1 MGSLVCEAKG
11 NMLIDNDMSE
21 QIKIQLPDGSVRE
34 VAQGTTPFD
43 VAMSIS
49 PRLAAA
55 VVVARIRPLTTP
67 VVAGETAVEEAD
79 EAQTEAGMYGSA
91 SELGERLVDLAA
103 PLNEDVALE
112 LLKESDE
119 AALKV
124 VRHSAAHVMA
134 TAILELFPETKLGH
148 GPATDNG
155 FFYDVYRETP
165 FTEDDLAAIEKR
177 MAEVVARDETF
188 VREQESREM
197 GLKDYAEHGDF
208 MKVHFI
214 ERFTKPGDEI
224 SLYRNGK
231 FVDFCRGPHVPST
244 GRVKAFKVTS
254 VAGAYWLGDE
264 KNQQLQRIYGT
275 AFFNAKD
282 MDAHFKRLE
291 EIKARDHRVLGK
303 QLDLFSIQEVA
314 GAGLIFWHPKGGLI
328 RKTMED
334 WMRDEC
340 IRRGYEMVFTPH
352 IMRRELW
359 KVSGHEGFYSQ
370 NMYPPM
376 ELDDAEYRLKPMNC
390 PGHILIYKNSP
401 KSYRDLP
408 QRYAELGNVY
418 RYERSGT
425 MHGLLRVR
433 GFTQDDAHIFCTPE
447 QIESEIA
454 ACVEFADEVLKAFGF
469 AEFKVEL
476 STWDPKDQK
485 SYVGSPEH
493 WETAVGSL
501 KKVLDAKAIP
511 YREIPGE
518 AAFYGPKIDI
528 KLVDVLGRLWQLST
542 VQFDFNLPQRFELE
556 YTGEDGEKHR
566 PVMVH
571 RALFGSV
578 ERFFGVLIE
587 HYAGAFPLW
596 LAPVQVGLVPIS
608 EKHVEYARAVKAK
621 LEVAGL
627 RVELDARNEKMNA
640 KIREFT
646 LQKVPFVLVMGD
658 KEAEQR
664 EVNVRVRGGGV
675 QGTFPLSEFIANA
688 TTLITRKELN
698 LSDTPKWHDAVLKAV
713 QSFPTDQF
721 DLNDLYDLRD
731 EFASIFPNNRH
742 VNEKLRQQLQTLR
755 DEGIIQFLDNE
766 GNYKRIK

>member
-1 MGSLVCEAKG
+1 LRQPSILEDV
-11 NMLIDNDMSE
+11 NE
-21 QIKIQLPDGSVRE
+21 QMIRIQLPDGSVRE
-34 VAQGTTPFD
+34 VSRGTTAYD

-55 VVVARIRPLTTP
+55 VVVARIRPLTPIATG
-67 VVAGETAVEEAD
+67 AAKEDETSEA
-79 EAQTEAGMYGSA
+79 AMYGGAES
-91 SELGERLVDLAA
+91 GERLVDLAA
-103 PLNEDVALE
+103 PLMEDVALE

-148 GPATDNG
+148 GPATDSG

-165 FTEDDLAAIEKR
+165 FSDEDLAAIETR
-177 MAEVVARDETF
+177 MAEVVARDEKF
-188 VREQESREM
+188 MREEESREM
-197 GLKDYAEHGDF
+197 GLKDYAEQGEF

-214 ERFTKPGDEI
+214 EKFTQPGDQI
-224 SLYRNGK
+224 SLYRNGN

-244 GRVKAFKVTS
+244 ARVKAFKVTS

-275 AFFNAKD
+275 AFFNTKD
-282 MDAHFKRLE
+282 LDAHFKRLE

-314 GAGLIFWHPKGGLI
+314 GSGLIFWHPKGGLI

-334 WMRDEC
+334 WMREEC
-340 IRRGYEMVFTPH
+340 IRRGYDMVYTPH

-359 KVSGHEGFYSQ
+359 KISGHEGFYSQ

-401 KSYRDLP
+401 RSYRDLP
-408 QRYAELGNVY
+408 VRYAELGNVY

-433 GFTQDDAHIFCTPE
+433 GFTQDDAHIFCTPS
-447 QIESEIA
+447 QVVSEIEG
-454 ACVEFADEVLKAFGF
+454 CLDFAEAVLKTFGF

-476 STWDPKDQK
+476 STWDPKDRK
-485 SYVGSPEH
+485 SYVGTDEH
-493 WETAVGSL
+493 WNIAIGSL
-501 KKVLDAKAIP
+501 YEVLDAKKIP
-511 YREIPGE
+511 FKVIPGE

-542 VQFDFNLPQRFELE
+542 VQFDFNLPARFELE
-556 YTGEDGEKHR
+556 YKGEDGELHQ

-596 LAPVQVGLVPIS
+596 LAPVQIGIVPIS
-608 EKHVEYARAVKAK
+608 EKHVDYAAAVKAK
-621 LEVAGL
+621 LEAAGL
-627 RVELDARNEKMNA
+627 RVELDQRNEKMNA

-658 KEAEQR
+658 KEVATEA
-664 EVNVRVRGGGV
+664 VSVRTRGKG
-675 QGTFPLSEFIANA
+675 
-688 TTLITRKELN
+688 
-698 LSDTPKWHDAVLKAV
+698 
-713 QSFPTDQF
+713 
-721 DLNDLYDLRD
+721 
-731 EFASIFPNNRH
+731 
-742 VNEKLRQQLQTLR
+742 
-755 DEGIIQFLDNE
+755 DEGSVTLTDFIERTKGLLAS
-766 GNYKRIK
+766 KSVAL

>member
-1 MGSLVCEAKG
+1 
-11 NMLIDNDMSE
+11 MSE
-21 QIKIQLPDGSVRE
+21 QTAGNVKSIRVQLPDGSVRE
-34 VAQGTTPFD
+34 VARGTTALE
-43 VAMSIS
+43 VASSIS

-55 VVVARIRPLTTP
+55 VVVARIKPLAGRAEEG
-67 VVAGETAVEEAD
+67 VAESDAAASEEAMYS
-79 EAQTEAGMYGSA
+79 EEPAGM
-91 SELGERLVDLAA
+91 GERLVDLGA
-103 PLNEDVALE
+103 PLHEDVELW
-112 LLKESDE
+112 LLKETDE

-124 VRHSAAHVMA
+124 MRHSAAHVMA

-148 GPATDNG
+148 GPATENG
-155 FFYDVYRETP
+155 FFYDVYRAQP
-165 FTEDDLAAIEKR
+165 FTEDDLRRIEER
-177 MAEVVARDETF
+177 MAEVVARDERF
-188 VREQESREM
+188 VREEEPREK
-197 GLKDYAEHGDF
+197 GLLAYERAGEF

-224 SLYRNGK
+224 SLYRNGE
-231 FVDFCRGPHVPST
+231 FTDFCRGPHVPST

-264 KNQQLQRIYGT
+264 KNQQLQRVYGT
-275 AFFNAKD
+275 AFFSAKELE
-282 MDAHFKRLE
+282 AHFKRLE

-303 QLDLFSIQEVA
+303 QLDLFSIEEVA

-328 RKTMED
+328 RKVMED

-340 IRRGYEMVFTPH
+340 IRRGYDIVFTPH

-359 KVSGHEGFYSQ
+359 KISGHEGFYGQ

-390 PGHILIYKNSP
+390 PGHILIYKSSP

-408 QRYAELGNVY
+408 VRYAELGNVY

-447 QIESEIA
+447 QIEDEVVRCI
-454 ACVEFADEVLKAFGF
+454 EFAQAVLGTFGF

-476 STWDPKDQK
+476 STWDPKDMK
-485 SYVGSPEH
+485 SYTGSPEN
-493 WETAVGSL
+493 WTLAIDSL
-501 KKVLDAKAIP
+501 KSALGRKGIP
-511 YREIPGE
+511 YKEIAGE
-518 AAFYGPKIDI
+518 AAFYGPKIDV

-542 VQFDFNLPQRFELE
+542 VQFDFNLPARFELE

-587 HYAGAFPLW
+587 HYAGAFPMW

-608 EKHVEYARAVKAK
+608 EKHLDYAQAVKAR
-621 LEVAGL
+621 LEAAGL
-627 RVELDARNEKMNA
+627 RVELDGRNEKMNA
-640 KIREFT
+640 KIREFG

-658 KEAEQR
+658 KEAASER
-664 EVNVRVRGGGV
+664 VSVRVRGKG
-675 QGTFPLSEFIANA
+675 
-688 TTLITRKELN
+688 
-698 LSDTPKWHDAVLKAV
+698 
-713 QSFPTDQF
+713 
-721 DLNDLYDLRD
+721 
-731 EFASIFPNNRH
+731 
-742 VNEKLRQQLQTLR
+742 
-755 DEGIIQFLDNE
+755 DEGSVGLAEFVERAVGLVRDHAME
-766 GNYKRIK
+766 L

>member
-1 MGSLVCEAKG
+1 LYEQKEEM
-11 NMLIDNDMSE
+11 MSE
-21 QIKIQLPDGSVRE
+21 QMIEVGAMVKVQLPDGSVRE
-34 VAQGTTPFD
+34 VAKGTTPMD

-55 VVVARIRPLTTP
+55 VVVARIRPLAASQPTSQKLDVGRP
-67 VVAGETAVEEAD
+67 DSQPDSAEA
-79 EAQTEAGMYGSA
+79 AMYGA
-91 SELGERLVDLAA
+91 EVGGERLVDLAS

-112 LLKESDE
+112 LLKEADE
-119 AALKV
+119 ASLKV

-148 GPATDNG
+148 GPATDAG

-165 FTEDDLAAIEKR
+165 FSEADLAAIEAR
-177 MAEVVARDETF
+177 MAEVVARDEKF
-188 VREQESREM
+188 VREEEPREQ
-197 GLKDYAEHGDF
+197 GLEDYAKQGEF

-214 ERFTKPGDEI
+214 ERFTKPGEEI
-224 SLYRNGK
+224 SLYRNGG
-231 FVDFCRGPHVPST
+231 FTDFCRGPHVPST
-244 GRVKAFKVTS
+244 GRVKAFKVLS

-264 KNQQLQRIYGT
+264 QNQQLQRIYGT
-275 AFFNAKD
+275 AFFSDKD
-282 MDAHFKRLE
+282 LQAHFKRLE

-314 GAGLIFWHPKGGLI
+314 GSGLIFWHPKGGLI

-334 WMRDEC
+334 WMRNEC
-340 IRRGYEMVFTPH
+340 IRRGYDIVYTPH

-359 KVSGHEGFYSQ
+359 KISGHEGFYAE

-408 QRYAELGNVY
+408 VRYAELGNVY

-433 GFTQDDAHIFCTPE
+433 GFTQDDAHIFCTPG
-447 QIESEIA
+447 QIE
-454 ACVEFADEVLKAFGF
+454 DEVVACIDFAQSVLNTFGF

-476 STWDPKDQK
+476 STWDKADAK
-485 SYVGSPEH
+485 NYTGSEEN
-493 WETAVGSL
+493 WERAIGSL
-501 KKVLDAKAIP
+501 KSALDRKGIAF
-511 YREIPGE
+511 RTIPGE

-542 VQFDFNLPQRFELE
+542 VQFDFNLPARFGLE
-556 YTGEDGEKHR
+556 YKGEDGEMHQ

-587 HYAGAFPLW
+587 HYAGAFPMW

-608 EKHVEYARAVKAK
+608 SDKHLEYAEKVKLR
-621 LEVAGL
+621 LEAAGL
-627 RVELDARNEKMNA
+627 RVEVDGRNEKMNA

-646 LQKVPFVLVMGD
+646 LAKVPFVLIMGD
-658 KEAEQR
+658 KEAASES
-664 EVNVRVRGGGV
+664 VSVRTRGKGDEGGV
-675 QGTFPLSEFIANA
+675 ALEAFVE
-688 TTLITRKELN
+688 R
-698 LSDTPKWHDAVLKAV
+698 AVALVTAKSV
-713 QSFPTDQF
+713 G
-721 DLNDLYDLRD
+721 L
-731 EFASIFPNNRH
+731 
-742 VNEKLRQQLQTLR
+742 
-755 DEGIIQFLDNE
+755 
-766 GNYKRIK
+766 

>member
-1 MGSLVCEAKG
+1 
-11 NMLIDNDMSE
+11 MSE
-21 QIKIQLPDGSVRE
+21 QMIKVQLPDGSVRE
-34 VAQGTTPFD
+34 VARGTTPND
-43 VAMSIS
+43 IAMSIS

-55 VVVARIRPLTTP
+55 VVVARIRPLT
-67 VVAGETAVEEAD
+67 GTAESEIAEEGS
-79 EAQTEAGMYGSA
+79 EASMYGA
-91 SELGERLVDLAA
+91 AAGGERLVDLAA

-148 GPATDNG
+148 GPATDAG

-165 FTEDDLAAIEKR
+165 FTEEDLAAIEKR
-177 MAEVVARDETF
+177 MGEVVARDEKF
-188 VREQESREM
+188 VREEESREK
-197 GLKDYAEHGDF
+197 GLTDYSAQGEF

-214 ERFTKPGDEI
+214 EKFTKPGDEI
-224 SLYRNGK
+224 SLYRNGS
-231 FVDFCRGPHVPST
+231 FTDFCRGPHVPST
-244 GRVKAFKVTS
+244 GRVKAFKVMS
-254 VAGAYWLGDE
+254 IAGAYWLGDE

-275 AFFNAKD
+275 AFFNGKD
-282 MDAHFKRLE
+282 LDAHFKRLE

-314 GAGLIFWHPKGGLI
+314 GSGLIFWHPKGGLI

-340 IRRGYEMVFTPH
+340 IRRGYEMVYTPH
-352 IMRRELW
+352 IMRRDLW
-359 KVSGHEGFYSQ
+359 KISGHEGFYSQ

-408 QRYAELGNVY
+408 VRYAELGNVY

-433 GFTQDDAHIFCTPE
+433 GFTQDDAHIFCTPG
-447 QIESEIA
+447 QIVSEIED
-454 ACVEFADEVLKAFGF
+454 CLDFAEAVLKTFGF
-469 AEFKVEL
+469 DEYRVEL
-476 STWDPKDQK
+476 SMHDPNKAGD
-485 SYVGSPEH
+485 YVGKASDWDNAE
-493 WETAVGSL
+493 AAL
-501 KKVLDAKAIP
+501 KGVLTNRGVAFKS
-511 YREIPGE
+511 IPGE
-518 AAFYGPKIDI
+518 GAFYGPKIDI

-556 YTGEDGEKHR
+556 YKGEDGELHR

-587 HYAGAFPLW
+587 HYAGAFPMW

-608 EKHVEYARAVKAK
+608 EKHLDYANAVKAK
-621 LEVAGL
+621 LEAAGL

-658 KEAEQR
+658 KEAASEA
-664 EVNVRVRGGGV
+664 VSVRTRGKG
-675 QGTFPLSEFIANA
+675 
-688 TTLITRKELN
+688 
-698 LSDTPKWHDAVLKAV
+698 
-713 QSFPTDQF
+713 
-721 DLNDLYDLRD
+721 
-731 EFASIFPNNRH
+731 
-742 VNEKLRQQLQTLR
+742 
-755 DEGIIQFLDNE
+755 DEGSVGLANFIE
-766 GNYKRIK
+766 RAKRLVAEQSPQL

>member
-1 MGSLVCEAKG
+1 MDV
-11 NMLIDNDMSE
+11 SE
-21 QIKIQLPDGSVRE
+21 QTIKIQLPDGSVRE
-34 VAQGTTPFD
+34 VPRGTTAED

-55 VVVARIRPLTTP
+55 VVVARVRPL
-67 VVAGETAVEEAD
+67 AGSVPESGGAGQADADASETA
-79 EAQTEAGMYGSA
+79 MYGGGGS
-91 SELGERLVDLAA
+91 GERLVDLSA
-103 PLNEDVALE
+103 PLTEDVALE
-112 LLKESDE
+112 LLKETDE
-119 AALKV
+119 AALRV

-148 GPATDNG
+148 GPATDAG
-155 FFYDVYRETP
+155 FFYDVYRQTP
-165 FTEDDLAAIEKR
+165 FSEVDLQAIEKR
-177 MAEVVARDETF
+177 MAEVVARDEKF
-188 VREQESREM
+188 VREQERREK
-197 GLKDYAEHGDF
+197 GLEEYQEQGEF

-214 ERFTKPGDEI
+214 EKFTKPGEEI
-224 SLYRNGK
+224 SIYRNGG
-231 FVDFCRGPHVPST
+231 FTDFCRGPHVPST

-282 MDAHFKRLE
+282 LDAHFKRLE

-340 IRRGYEMVFTPH
+340 IRRGYEMVYTPH

-359 KVSGHEGFYSQ
+359 KISGHEVTYGE

-390 PGHILIYKNSP
+390 PGHILIYKNAP

-408 QRYAELGNVY
+408 VRYAELGNVY

-447 QIESEIA
+447 QIEDEID
-454 ACVEFADEVLKAFGF
+454 ACIEFAEAVLKTFGF
-469 AEFKVEL
+469 TEFKVEL
-476 STWDPKDQK
+476 STWDPGDKK
-485 SYVGSPEH
+485 FLGAAEK
-493 WETAVGSL
+493 WENAVGAL
-501 KKVLDAKAIP
+501 EHVLNRKGIP
-511 YREIPGE
+511 YRTIPGE

-528 KLVDVLGRLWQLST
+528 KLVDVLGRMWQLST
-542 VQFDFNLPQRFELE
+542 VQFDWNLPARFELE
-556 YTGEDGEKHR
+556 YKGEDGAMHQ

-587 HYAGAFPLW
+587 HYAGAFPMW

-608 EKHVEYARAVKAK
+608 EKHLGYAERVKGK
-621 LEVAGL
+621 LEAAGL

-658 KEAEQR
+658 KEAAAES
-664 EVNVRVRGGGV
+664 VSVRTRGKG
-675 QGTFPLSEFIANA
+675 
-688 TTLITRKELN
+688 
-698 LSDTPKWHDAVLKAV
+698 
-713 QSFPTDQF
+713 
-721 DLNDLYDLRD
+721 
-731 EFASIFPNNRH
+731 
-742 VNEKLRQQLQTLR
+742 
-755 DEGIIQFLDNE
+755 DEGSVTLEEFVQRCTELA
-766 GNYKRIK
+766 RTRVAQL